1 MIESFK
7 SVEKSGGGKGGGEMM
22 CEPSRPYVP
31 SSFATT
37 HIFVLFP
44 LVVILTLT
52 LFCFVLFCFVS
63 LSSCE
68 GFSRYFFHGEK
79 ERSV

>member
-37 HIFVLFP
+37 HIYICLVSTRRHFDFDSLLFW
-44 LVVILTLT
+44 
-52 LFCFVLFCFVS
+52 FVLFCFFEFV
-63 LSSCE
+63 
-68 GFSRYFFHGEK
+68 
-79 ERSV
+79 